1 METALQTF
9 RLGHAADADWETLT
23 SSCLAQIGEVP
34 PGANLGFVYVT
45 DTLDGDLAL
54 IADRLRDETGVAHW
68 VGTVGFG
75 VMVGGREY
83 FETPAMVAMLGVL
96 PDDSFRILPT
106 VDTPGDA
113 LPDNVMNWA
122 GRANPTLC
130 IVHADPRNA
139 YIADILNAITD
150 DTDAYLVGGLTA
162 SRGRQ
167 AQIADR
173 PTEGGVSGVLFG
185 DDIRTVTG
193 LTQGC
198 SPVGGIHTVTRSEE
212 NILVEL
218 DGRPALD
225 VFRDDIGEVLSR
237 NLERVSGYIH
247 AALPISADAP
257 VDDAVGGSAGAPGSE
272 ADAGS
277 GGDSGDYLVRN
288 IVGLDPD
295 NRLVAIGERISVGDR
310 VMFVRRD
317 GAAAAEDLDRML
329 ADVIQRA
336 GTRPKAALYY
346 SCVARGPNL
355 FGGGSEEMKAV
366 QAVLGD
372 DVPVVGF
379 FANGEIS
386 KNRLYSYTGVLT
398 LIL

>member
-1 METALQTF
+1 METAIKTF
-9 RLGHAADADWETLT
+9 QLGHAADADWETLT
-23 SSCLAQIGEVP
+23 RSCLDQIGAVP

-45 DTLDGDLAL
+45 DTLDGDLPL

-96 PDDSFRILPT
+96 PEDSFRILPT
-106 VDTPGDA
+106 VDTPGA
-113 LPDNVMNWA
+113 PLPDNVMNWA
-122 GRANPTLC
+122 GRANPTLG

-139 YIADILNAITD
+139 YIGDILNAITD
-150 DTDAYLVGGLTA
+150 DTDALLVGGLTA
-162 SRGRQ
+162 SRGKQ

-193 LTQGC
+193 LSQGC
-198 SPVGGIHTVTRSEE
+198 SPVGAIHTVTRAEE

-225 VFRDDIGEVLSR
+225 VFREDIGEVLSR

-247 AALPISADAP
+247 AALPVSVDAAG
-257 VDDAVGGSAGAPGSE
+257 DA
-272 ADAGS
+272 AGS
-277 GGDSGDYLVRN
+277 DSTRDSGDYLVRN
-288 IVGLDPD
+288 IVGIDPD
-295 NRLVAIGERISVGDR
+295 NKLVAIGERISAGDR

-329 ADVIQRA
+329 ADVSGRA
-336 GTRPKAALYY
+336 GGKPKAALYY

-355 FGGGSEEMKAV
+355 FGGSSEEMKAV
-366 QAVLGD
+366 QAALGD

-386 KNRLYSYTGVLT
+386 KNRLYGYTGVLT

>member
-23 SSCLAQIGEVP
+23 TSCLAQIGEVP

-45 DTLDGDLAL
+45 DTLDGDLPL

-96 PDDSFRILPT
+96 PDESFRILPT
-106 VDTPGDA
+106 VDTPGDP

-122 GRANPTLC
+122 GRANPTLG

-150 DTDAYLVGGLTA
+150 DTDALLVGGLTA

-185 DDIRTVTG
+185 DDVRTVTG
-193 LTQGC
+193 LSQGC
-198 SPVGGIHTVTRSEE
+198 TPVGAIHTVTRSEE

-225 VFRDDIGEVLSR
+225 VFREDIGDVLSR

-247 AALPISADAP
+247 AALPISRDASV
-257 VDDAVGGSAGAPGSE
+257 VDVANNSGNA
-272 ADAGS
+272 S

-288 IVGLDPD
+288 IVGIDPD
-295 NRLVAIGERISVGDR
+295 NRLVAIGERISAGDR

-329 ADVIQRA
+329 ADVIHRA

>member
-1 METALQTF
+1 METATQTF
-9 RLGHAADADWETLT
+9 RLGHAADADWETLVN
-23 SSCLAQIGEVP
+23 SCLAQIGDVP
-34 PGANLGFVYVT
+34 TGANLGFVYVT
-45 DTLDGDLAL
+45 DTLDGDLPL
-54 IADRLRDETGVAHW
+54 IADRLRDATGVEHW

-96 PDDSFRILPT
+96 PEDSFRILPT
-106 VDTPGDA
+106 VDTPGDP

-122 GRANPTLC
+122 GRANPALG

-139 YIADILNAITD
+139 YIGDILNAITD
-150 DTDAYLVGGLTA
+150 DTDAFLVGGLTA
-162 SRGRQ
+162 SRGQQ

-185 DDIRTVTG
+185 EDVRLVTG
-193 LTQGC
+193 LSQGC
-198 SPVGGIHTVTRSEE
+198 SPVGDIHEVTRADE
-212 NILVEL
+212 NVLAEL

-225 VFRDDIGEVLSR
+225 VFREDIGEVLSR

-247 AALPISADAP
+247 AALPIAGDGPDDEA
-257 VDDAVGGSAGAPGSE
+257 VD
-272 ADAGS
+272 GS
-277 GGDSGDYLVRN
+277 GNAAGDAAGDYLVRN
-288 IVGLDPD
+288 VVGIDPG
-295 NRLVAIGERISVGDR
+295 NKLVAIGERVSAGDR

-317 GAAAAEDLDRML
+317 GPAAAEDLDRML
-329 ADVIQRA
+329 ADVSGRA
-336 GTRPKAALYY
+336 GGTPKAALYY

-355 FGGGSEEMKAV
+355 FGPDSDEMKAV
-366 QAVLGD
+366 QAVLGE
-372 DVPVVGF
+372 DVPLVGF

-386 KNRLYSYTGVLT
+386 KNRLYGYTGVLT

>member
-1 METALQTF
+1 METATQTF

-23 SSCLAQIGEVP
+23 KSCLAQIGDVP
-34 PGANLGFVYVT
+34 SGANLGFVYVT
-45 DTLDGDLAL
+45 DTLDGDLPL
-54 IADRLRDETGVAHW
+54 IADRLRDATGVEHW

-83 FETPAMVAMLGVL
+83 FETPAMVAMVGVL
-96 PDDSFRILPT
+96 PEDSFRILPT
-106 VDTPGDA
+106 VDTPGDP

-122 GRANPTLC
+122 GRANPMLG

-150 DTDAYLVGGLTA
+150 DTDAFLVGGLTA
-162 SRGRQ
+162 SRGKQ

-185 DDIRTVTG
+185 EDVHVVTG
-193 LTQGC
+193 LSQGC
-198 SPVGGIHTVTRSEE
+198 SPVGDIHEVTRANE
-212 NILVEL
+212 NIIAEL

-225 VFRDDIGEVLSR
+225 VFREDIGEVLSR

-247 AALPISADAP
+247 AALPIAGDATGDISA
-257 VDDAVGGSAGAPGSE
+257 
-272 ADAGS
+272 S
-277 GGDSGDYLVRN
+277 GPAEESGDYLVRN
-288 IVGLDPD
+288 VVGIDPG
-295 NRLVAIGERISVGDR
+295 NKLVAIGERISAGDR

-329 ADVIQRA
+329 ADVTDRA
-336 GTRPKAALYY
+336 GATPKAALYY

-355 FGGGSEEMKAV
+355 FGADSDEMKAV
-366 QAVLGD
+366 QAALGE

-386 KNRLYSYTGVLT
+386 KNRLYGYTGVLT

>member
-1 METALQTF
+1 METTTQTF
-9 RLGHAADADWETLT
+9 RLGHAADADWETLVR
-23 SSCLAQIGEVP
+23 SCLAQIGDVP
-34 PGANLGFVYVT
+34 SGANLGFVYVT
-45 DTLDGDLAL
+45 DTLDGDLPL
-54 IADRLRDETGVAHW
+54 IADRLREATGVEHW

-96 PDDSFRILPT
+96 PEDSFRILPT
-106 VDTPGDA
+106 VDTPGDP

-122 GRANPTLC
+122 GRANPVLG

-139 YIADILNAITD
+139 YIGDILNAITD
-150 DTDAYLVGGLTA
+150 DTDAFLVGGLTA
-162 SRGRQ
+162 SRGKQ

-173 PTEGGVSGVLFG
+173 LTEGGVSGVLFG
-185 DDIRTVTG
+185 EDVRVVTG
-193 LTQGC
+193 LSQGC
-198 SPVGGIHTVTRSEE
+198 SPVGDIHEVTKADE
-212 NILVEL
+212 NIIAEL

-225 VFRDDIGEVLSR
+225 VFREDIGEVLSR

-247 AALPISADAP
+247 AALPI
-257 VDDAVGGSAGAPGSE
+257 AGDESS
-272 ADAGS
+272 DN
-277 GGDSGDYLVRN
+277 SGDYLVRN
-288 IVGLDPD
+288 IVGIDPG
-295 NRLVAIGERISVGDR
+295 NKLVAIGERISAGDR

-317 GAAAAEDLDRML
+317 GPAAAEDLDRML
-329 ADVIQRA
+329 ADVTARA
-336 GTRPKAALYY
+336 EGTPKAALYY

-355 FGGGSEEMKAV
+355 FGPDSDEMKAV
-366 QAVLGD
+366 QAVLGE
-372 DVPVVGF
+372 DVPLVGF